1 MGVTTMIAVLDPS
14 TEEPIGEVPSAS
26 VEDCLAAVDAA
37 AAAAPGWRGRPP
49 RERAEILRRAFELI
63 VGETEGLARLISAE
77 NGKSLA
83 DARGEVAYAA
93 EFFRWYAEEAVR
105 IEGGLKLSPNGDKRI
120 MVTKQPIGVALLITP
135 WNFPAA
141 MATRKIAP
149 ALAAGCT
156 TVLKPASQTP
166 LTAFRVAELLAE
178 AGVPEGAVNI
188 VCPRPPGPAVEAMA
202 AHPAVRTISFT
213 GSTEVGSGLIELSA
227 PRVLRCS
234 MELGGNAPLIVYD
247 DADLDV
253 AVEGA
258 FVAKM
263 RNGGASCIAAN
274 RIFVQRGIAARF
286 TEALTARMAAVAVGH
301 PLAEDTAELG
311 PLVSAE
317 ERDRVA
323 GLVDGALARGAEA
336 TTGGSSPE
344 RQGYFYPPTVLA
356 GVDFD
361 APILTEE
368 VFGPV
373 APLVP
378 FDTEEEVLERANAT
392 EFGLAG
398 YVFSANLERALRT
411 ADALEIG
418 IIGINRGFVSD
429 PAAPFGGFKGSGLG
443 REGGREGIEEFLET
457 KYVAVDW

>member
-1 MGVTTMIAVLDPS
+1 MTIEVLDPS
-14 TEEPIGEVPSAS
+14 TEQRIGEVPHAS
-26 VEDCLAAVDAA
+26 IQDCLDAVDAA
-37 AAAAPGWRGRPP
+37 AAAAAPWRALPP
-49 RERAEILRRAFELI
+49 RERGEVLRRAHELI
-63 VGETEGLARLISAE
+63 LGEAEGLARLISSE

-93 EFFRWYAEEAVR
+93 EFFRWFSEEAVR
-105 IEGGLKLSPNGDKRI
+105 IEGSLGLSPNGDKRI
-120 MVTKQPIGVALLITP
+120 MVSRQPIGVALLITP

-156 TVLKPASQTP
+156 IVLKPASETP
-166 LTAFRVAELLAE
+166 LTAFRVAELLGA
-178 AGVPEGAVNI
+178 AGVPAGAVNV

-213 GSTEVGSGLIELSA
+213 GSTEVGAGLIALSA

-274 RIFVQRGIAARF
+274 RVFLQRGIADRF
-286 TEALTARMAAVAVGH
+286 TEELTRRMAAVSVGP
-301 PLAEDTAELG
+301 PLDEGAELG
-311 PLVSAE
+311 PLVSARE
-317 ERDRVA
+317 QRRVA
-323 GLVDGALARGAEA
+323 NLVEAAVGDGAEA
-336 TTGGSSPE
+336 STGGSPPE
-344 RQGYFYPPTVLA
+344 RPGFFYPPTVLTQ
-356 GVDFD
+356 VDFE
-361 APILTEE
+361 APILAEE
-368 VFGPV
+368 IFGPV
-373 APLVP
+373 APLVV

-398 YVFSANLERALRT
+398 YVFSSNLERALRT
-411 ADALEIG
+411 AEALEIG
-418 IIGINRGFVSD
+418 IIGINRGYVSD
-429 PAAPFGGFKGSGLG
+429 PAAPFGGYKGSGLG

-457 KYVAVDW
+457 KYIAVDW

>member
-1 MGVTTMIAVLDPS
+1 MTIPVLDPS
-14 TEEPIGEVPSAS
+14 TEQPIGEVPNAS
-26 VEDCLAAVDAA
+26 VDDCLAAVDAA
-37 AAAAPGWRGRPP
+37 ADAAPGWRARSP
-49 RERAEILRRAFELI
+49 RERAEILRRAFDLLVADAEA
-63 VGETEGLARLISAE
+63 LARLIVSE

-93 EFFRWYAEEAVR
+93 EFFRWYSEEAVR

-120 MVTKQPIGVALLITP
+120 MVAKQPIGVALLITP

-156 TVLKPASQTP
+156 VVLKPASQTP
-166 LTAFRVAELLAE
+166 LTAFRVAEILGE

-247 DADLDV
+247 DADLET

-274 RIFVQRGIAARF
+274 RIFVQRGIAERF
-286 TEALTARMAAVAVGH
+286 TEALSARMGAMAVGS
-301 PLAEDTAELG
+301 PLAEEGIELG
-311 PLVSAE
+311 PLVSAA

-323 GLVDGALARGAEA
+323 ELVDQAVESGAEVA
-336 TTGGSSPE
+336 TGGAAPE
-344 RQGYFYPPTVLA
+344 RPGYFYPPTVLA
-356 GVDFD
+356 GVGFD
-361 APILTEE
+361 APILSEE

-373 APLVP
+373 APLVV
-378 FDTEEEVLERANAT
+378 FDTEDEVLERANAT

-398 YVFSANLERALRT
+398 YVFSGNLERALRT

-457 KYVAVDW
+457 KYIAVDW

>member
-1 MGVTTMIAVLDPS
+1 M
-14 TEEPIGEVPSAS
+14 
-26 VEDCLAAVDAA
+26 
-37 AAAAPGWRGRPP
+37 
-49 RERAEILRRAFELI
+49 
-63 VGETEGLARLISAE
+63 
-77 NGKSLA
+77 
-83 DARGEVAYAA
+83 VA
-93 EFFRWYAEEAVR
+93 
-105 IEGGLKLSPNGDKRI
+105 
-120 MVTKQPIGVALLITP
+120 KQPIGVALLITP

-213 GSTEVGSGLIELSA
+213 GSTEVGSGLIALAA

-274 RIFVQRGIAARF
+274 RIFVQRGIADRF
-286 TEALTARMAAVAVGH
+286 TEALTRRMSAITVGS
-301 PLAEDTAELG
+301 PLTEEGVELG
-311 PLVSAE
+311 PLVSAG

-323 GLVDGALARGAEA
+323 DLVDQAVAGGAEP
-336 TTGGSSPE
+336 TTGGTSPQ
-344 RQGYFYPPTVLA
+344 RPGYFYPPTVLT
-356 GVDFD
+356 GVDFE

-373 APLVP
+373 APLVA

-398 YVFSANLERALRT
+398 YIFSGDLERALRT
-411 ADALEIG
+411 AEALELG

-429 PAAPFGGFKGSGLG
+429 PAAPFGGYKRSGLG

-457 KYVAVDW
+457 KYIAVDW

>member
-1 MGVTTMIAVLDPS
+1 MTIAVLDPS
-14 TEEPIGEVPSAS
+14 TERQIGEVPNAS
-26 VEDCLAAVDAA
+26 VDDCLAAVDAA
-37 AAAAPGWRGRPP
+37 AGAAPGWRARSP
-49 RERAEILRRAFELI
+49 RERAEILRRAYELI
-63 VGETEGLARLISAE
+63 IGETEDLARLISSE

-105 IEGGLKLSPNGDKRI
+105 IEGGLKVSPNGDKRI
-120 MVTKQPIGVALLITP
+120 MVSKHPIGVALLITP

-166 LTAFRVAELLAE
+166 LTAFRVAELLAQ
-178 AGVPEGAVNI
+178 AGVPDGAVNV

-213 GSTEVGSGLIELSA
+213 GSTEVGSGLIALAA

-247 DADLDV
+247 DADIDV

-274 RIFVQRGIAARF
+274 RIFVQRGIADRF
-286 TEALTARMAAVAVGH
+286 TEALTARMAAMSVGP
-301 PLAEDTAELG
+301 PLAEEGSELG
-311 PLVSAE
+311 PLVSAA

-323 GLVDGALARGAEA
+323 DLVDAAVGGGAEA
-336 TTGGSSPE
+336 LTGGAVPDRE
-344 RQGYFYPPTVLA
+344 GFFYPPTVLA
-356 GVDFD
+356 GVDFE
-361 APILTEE
+361 APILNEE

-373 APLVP
+373 ASVVT
-378 FDTEEEVLERANAT
+378 FETEEEVLERANAT

-398 YVFSANLERALRT
+398 YVFSADLQRALRT

-457 KYVAVDW
+457 KYIAVDW

>member
-1 MGVTTMIAVLDPS
+1 MTIAVLDPS
-14 TEEPIGEVPSAS
+14 TEEQIGEVPSAS
-26 VEDCLAAVDAA
+26 VEDCLAAVDSA
-37 AAAAPGWRGRPP
+37 AAAAPGWRARSP
-49 RERAEILRRAFELI
+49 RERAEILRRAYELFAA
-63 VGETEGLARLISAE
+63 ETDELARLISAE
-77 NGKSLA
+77 NGKSLG

-105 IEGGLKLSPNGDKRI
+105 IEGGLRASPNGDKRI
-120 MVTKQPIGVALLITP
+120 MLTRQPIGVALLITP

-156 TVLKPASQTP
+156 VVLKPASQTP

-178 AGVPEGAVNI
+178 AGVPEGAVNV

-213 GSTEVGSGLIELSA
+213 GSTEVGAELIALAA

-247 DADLDV
+247 DAGLEV

-274 RIFVQRGIAARF
+274 RIFVQRGIAERF
-286 TEALTARMAAVAVGH
+286 TAALSARMGAVAVGA
-301 PLAEDTAELG
+301 PLAEEGTELG
-311 PLVSAE
+311 PLVSAA

-323 GLVDGALARGAEA
+323 ALVDRAVAGGAAVA
-336 TTGGSSPE
+336 TGGAVPD
-344 RQGYFYPPTVLA
+344 RAGYFYPPTVLT
-356 GVDFD
+356 GVGFD
-361 APILTEE
+361 SPILAEE

-373 APLVP
+373 APLVV

-398 YVFSANLERALRT
+398 YVFSADLARALRT

-457 KYVAVDW
+457 KYIAVDW

>member
-1 MGVTTMIAVLDPS
+1 MISVLDPS
-14 TEEPIGEVPSAS
+14 TERPIGEVPTAS
-26 VEDCLAAVDAA
+26 VEDCLDAVDSA
-37 AAAAPGWRGRPP
+37 AAAAPGWRARSP

-63 VGETEGLARLISAE
+63 VAETEELACLISAE

-83 DARGEVAYAA
+83 DSRGEVAYAA

-105 IEGGLKLSPNGDKRI
+105 IDGDLRISPNGDKRI

-156 TVLKPASQTP
+156 VVLKPASQTP

-178 AGVPEGAVNI
+178 AGVPEGALNV
-188 VCPRPPGPAVEAMA
+188 VCPRPPGPATEAMA

-213 GSTEVGSGLIELSA
+213 GSTEVGSELIAMSA

-247 DADLDV
+247 DADLEV

-274 RIFVQRGIAARF
+274 RIFVQRGIADRF
-286 TEALTARMAAVAVGH
+286 TEALTEKMAAVNVGS
-301 PLAEDTAELG
+301 PLVEEGTELG
-311 PLVSAE
+311 PLVSAA

-323 GLVDGALARGAEA
+323 GVVDTAVSGGAEA
-336 TTGGSSPE
+336 VTGGAVPDRE
-344 RQGYFYPPTVLA
+344 GFFYPPTVLS
-356 GVDFD
+356 GVDFE
-361 APILTEE
+361 APILAEE

-373 APLVP
+373 APLVT

-398 YVFSANLERALRT
+398 YVFSGDLERSLRT

-443 REGGREGIEEFLET
+443 REGGHEGIEEFLET
-457 KYVAVDW
+457 KYIAVDW

>member
-1 MGVTTMIAVLDPS
+1 MTIPVLDPS
-14 TEEPIGEVPSAS
+14 TEQLIGEVPNAS
-26 VEDCLAAVDAA
+26 VEDCVSAVDAA
-37 AAAAPGWRGRPP
+37 ADAACGWRASSP
-49 RERAEILRRAFELI
+49 RERAEILRRAFDLLVADAEP
-63 VGETEGLARLISAE
+63 LARLIASE

-93 EFFRWYAEEAVR
+93 DFFRWYSEEAVR
-105 IEGGLKLSPNGDKRI
+105 IEGGLKISPNGDKRI
-120 MVTKQPIGVALLITP
+120 MVTRQPIGVALLITP

-156 TVLKPASQTP
+156 VVLKPASQTP
-166 LTAFRVAELLAE
+166 LTAFRVAEILAE

-213 GSTEVGSGLIELSA
+213 GSTEVGSRLIELSA

-247 DADLDV
+247 DADLET

-274 RIFVQRGIAARF
+274 RIFVQRGIAERF
-286 TEALTARMAAVAVGH
+286 TEALSARMSAIAVGA
-301 PLAEDTAELG
+301 PLAEEGVELG
-311 PLVSAE
+311 PLVSAA

-323 GLVDGALARGAEA
+323 ELVDQAVDGGAEVA
-336 TTGGSSPE
+336 TGGAAPE
-344 RQGYFYPPTVLA
+344 GPGYFYPPTVLA
-356 GVDFD
+356 GVGFD
-361 APILTEE
+361 APILSEE

-373 APLVP
+373 APLVV
-378 FDTEEEVLERANAT
+378 FDTEEEVLRRANAT

-398 YVFSANLERALRT
+398 YVFSGNLERALRT

-457 KYVAVDW
+457 KYIAVDW

>member
-1 MGVTTMIAVLDPS
+1 MTIAVLDPS
-14 TEEPIGEVPSAS
+14 TEQTIGEVPHAS

-37 AAAAPGWRGRPP
+37 AAAAPGWRARSP
-49 RERAEILRRAFELI
+49 RERAEILRRAYELI
-63 VGETEGLARLISAE
+63 VGETESLARLITSE

-93 EFFRWYAEEAVR
+93 EFFRWYSEEAVR

-120 MVTKQPIGVALLITP
+120 MVAKQPIGVALLITP

-156 TVLKPASQTP
+156 VVLKPASQTP

-178 AGVPEGAVNI
+178 AGVPEGAVNV

-213 GSTEVGSGLIELSA
+213 GSTEVGSGLLELAA

-234 MELGGNAPLIVYD
+234 MELGGNAPLIVFD
-247 DADLDV
+247 DADLDL

-274 RIFVQRGIAARF
+274 RLFVQRGIADRF
-286 TEALTARMAAVAVGH
+286 TAALTARMAAVSVGS
-301 PLAEDTAELG
+301 PLADEGTELG
-311 PLVSAE
+311 PLVSAA

-323 GLVDGALARGAEA
+323 DLVDAAVAGGAEP
-336 TTGGSSPE
+336 TTGGEAPD
-344 RQGYFYPPTVLA
+344 RPGFFYPPTVLA
-356 GVDFD
+356 GVDFE

-373 APLVP
+373 APVVV
-378 FDTEEEVLERANAT
+378 FDTEEEVLDQANAT
-392 EFGLAG
+392 DFGLAG

-411 ADALEIG
+411 AEALEIG

-429 PAAPFGGFKGSGLG
+429 PAAPFGGYKGSGLG

-457 KYVAVDW
+457 KYIAVDW